1 MRWQIADGVLARAAF
16 GQQTAQAGSNLN
28 TQSSDGGLR
37 PLRVAVVGTGHFGR
51 FHAKQ
56 YAQNNQAELIAV
68 VDTNVEVA
76 NRVAAEVGC
85 AAFYDHRDLIGRI
98 DAASVVVPTS
108 QHFAIANELQEAGI
122 DTLVEKPLTDTL
134 ASSEGLMRM
143 AERSDLIL
151 QVGHIERFSSCFRAL
166 TGKVHR
172 PLFFESNRIAPWKER
187 NLDVDVIFDLMIHDI
202 DIILGLAGSSVTD
215 VSAVGTRLFSDKVDL
230 ANARLT
236 FESGCV
242 ANITASRVSHKIER
256 SLRVFQ
262 PGSYLVCD
270 FVTHRIFTYTLK
282 GEPELLGLASI
293 AGDGIEVPREDR
305 LANEINEFLS
315 CVRNRTR
322 PTVDGRAGFEAVRIA
337 EQVNDSIHRHMMN
350 AYQHGTADPAS
361 V

>member
-1 MRWQIADGVLARAAF
+1 MK
-16 GQQTAQAGSNLN
+16 
-28 TQSSDGGLR
+28 TQSSDGGSK
-37 PLRVAVVGTGHFGR
+37 PIRVAVVGTGHFGR

-56 YAQNNQAELIAV
+56 YAQSQHAELVAV
-68 VDTNVEVA
+68 VDQNAEVA
-76 NRVAAEVGC
+76 NAVAGEFGC
-85 AAFYDHRDLIGRI
+85 QALYDYRDLVGKV

-108 QHFAIANELQEAGI
+108 QHFAIASALQEAGI
-122 DTLVEKPLTDTL
+122 DTLVEKPLTDTIGS
-134 ASSEGLMRM
+134 AESLMRL

-166 TGKVHR
+166 TNMVHR
-172 PLFFESNRIAPWKER
+172 PLYFESNRISPWKER

-202 DIILGLAGSSVTD
+202 DIIVGLAASKVVD

-242 ANITASRVSHKIER
+242 ANITASRVSHKSER

-270 FVTHRIFTYTLK
+270 FVTHRIFTYTMN
-282 GEPELLGLASI
+282 GEPGKIGLDAI
-293 AGDGIEVPREDR
+293 AGEIIDVPREDS
-305 LANEINEFLS
+305 LANEIAEFLS

-322 PTVDGRAGFEAVRIA
+322 PTVDGQAGFEAVRIA
-337 EQVNDSIHRHMMN
+337 EQVNDSIHRHLMN
-350 AYQHGTADPAS
+350 AYRSGGAGQTPPA
-361 V
+361 